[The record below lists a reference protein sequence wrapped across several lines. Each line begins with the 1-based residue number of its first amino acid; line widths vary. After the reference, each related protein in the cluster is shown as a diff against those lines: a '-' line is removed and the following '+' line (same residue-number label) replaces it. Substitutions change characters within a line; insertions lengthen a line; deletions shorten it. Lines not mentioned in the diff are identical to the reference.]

1 MSMNLC
7 DIGTIKY
14 IQKKFGFRNSKAL
27 GQNFLTEPA
36 VIEAMVKAAEIG
48 ADDLVVEIG
57 PGIGVLTAGIAEKA
71 GKVVALELDRDL
83 LPVLDFTLA
92 EFDNVEIVNQDVLKT
107 DIEEIVTANGRESTK
122 ILGNLPYYITT
133 PIITSLL
140 ENGVPAEC
148 IVVMMQKEVAERIV
162 SPPGSKAYGA
172 LSVAVQFYCDVE
184 EVVEVG
190 RECFLPSPKVD
201 SAVLKLTPIKE
212 PKVKV
217 KDKEMF
223 FRCVKAGFGQRRKTL
238 NNSLSGTGFDK
249 ETIKNCLEKA
259 AIEASRRAE
268 TLSLEEFARLAD
280 AFTEAN

>member
-27 GQNFLTEPA
+27 GQNFLTEPG
-36 VIEAMVKAAEIG
+36 VINAMVEAADIG
-48 ADDLVVEIG
+48 PDDFVVEIG

-71 GKVVALELDRDL
+71 EKVVALELDKDL
-83 LPVLDFTLA
+83 LPVLGFTLA
-92 EFDNVEIVNQDVLKT
+92 EFDNVEIINQDVLKT
-107 DIEEIVTANGRESTK
+107 DIAALAKEKGRDSIK

-140 ENGVPAEC
+140 ESGVPAEC

-172 LSVAVQFYCDVE
+172 LSVAVQFYCHVE

-190 RECFLPSPKVD
+190 RECFVPSPKVD
-201 SAVLKLTPIKE
+201 SAVLKLTPLKE

-217 KDKEMF
+217 KDRTMF
-223 FRCVKAGFGQRRKTL
+223 FACVKAGFGQRRKTL
-238 NNSLSGTGFDK
+238 SNSLGAMGFDK

-259 AIEASRRAE
+259 AVDPQRRAE
-268 TLSLEEFARLAD
+268 TLSLEEFAKLAD
-280 AFTEAN
+280 AFSERV

>member
-1 MSMNLC
+1 MNLC

-36 VIEAMVKAAEIG
+36 VIEKMVAAADIG
-48 ADDLVVEIG
+48 PDDLVVEIG
-57 PGIGVLTAGIAEKA
+57 PGIGVLTAGIAAKA
-71 GKVVALELDRDL
+71 GKVIALELDKDL

-92 EFDNVEIVNQDVLKT
+92 EFDNVEVINQDVLKT
-107 DIEEIVTANGRESTK
+107 DISDLIKTNGKLSTK

-140 ENGVPAEC
+140 ESGVPADS
-148 IVVMMQKEVAERIV
+148 IVIMMQKEVAERII

-201 SAVLKLTPIKE
+201 SAVLKLTPLKE
-212 PKVKV
+212 PKVNT
-217 KDKEMF
+217 KDRAMF
-223 FRCVKAGFGQRRKTL
+223 FSCVKAGFGQRRKTL
-238 NNSLSGTGFDK
+238 SNSLGAMGFDK
-249 ETIKNCLEKA
+249 ETIKSCLEKA
-259 AIEASRRAE
+259 AIDPKRRAE
-268 TLSLEEFARLAD
+268 TLSLEEFAKLAD
-280 AFTEAN
+280 AFSERN